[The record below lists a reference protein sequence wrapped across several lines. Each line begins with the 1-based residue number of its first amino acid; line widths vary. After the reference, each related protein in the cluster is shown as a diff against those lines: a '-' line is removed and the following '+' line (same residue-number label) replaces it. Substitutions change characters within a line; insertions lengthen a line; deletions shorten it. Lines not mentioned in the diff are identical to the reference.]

1 MSIQKTKKNSVI
13 RLWRYS
19 HLSVLE
25 SRRTGPIKIF
35 EVSNLAL
42 FFAIQFHFRT
52 ITGNITLSNTDGFRG
67 ESVKVA
73 SSDGSILQCAID
85 GWIDGDNT
93 IPNENNV
100 PKYQEFS
107 CSYQS
112 KYNMGYV
119 SQGNECKVIL
129 L

>member
-1 MSIQKTKKNSVI
+1 MKQAIEQVLIPLPRASRNFPNVKTRNEKISVI

-85 GWIDGDNT
+85 GWIDGESNKH
-93 IPNENNV
+93 
-100 PKYQEFS
+100 PKYQNFS
-107 CSYQS
+107 CSSLS
-112 KYNMGYV
+112 K
-119 SQGNECKVIL
+119 
-129 L
+129 